1 MSVGTAQSYCAGWPM
16 LRSLAMAASRSGT
29 LHLVPVP
36 IGNPRDITLR
46 ALDVLRSGA
55 LIVAEDTRHFR
66 TLAAAHGITARPTSL
81 HEHNEAARVP
91 ELLARL
97 EAGTDVVLVSD
108 AGTPVI
114 SDPGFRLT
122 VAALR
127 AGVPV
132 TALPGASAVTTA
144 LSASGLPPIP
154 FRFCGFPPRAGGA
167 RRRFFAALRGEAAT
181 LVCFEAPHRLLAT
194 LRDALGELGEREACL
209 ARNLTKPHERYQRGP
224 LSALAAGLA
233 TEETVRGECTLLI
246 AGVGSGDEQRAGAVG
261 DAERVADILAGAGAP
276 PRAVQALLTG
286 WLGLSRR
293 AAYEIAHHPRGV
305 AEPAGEA
312 PATGRRARP

>member
-1 MSVGTAQSYCAGWPM
+1 MELARPM
-16 LRSLAMAASRSGT
+16 LRSQAMAASRSGT

-66 TLAAAHGITARPTSL
+66 TLAAAHGIAARATSL
-81 HEHNEAARVP
+81 HEHNEAARIP

-97 EAGTDVVLVSD
+97 EAGSDVALVSD

-114 SDPGFRLT
+114 SDPGYRLT
-122 VAALR
+122 AAALQ
-127 AGVPV
+127 AGIPV

-144 LSASGLPPIP
+144 VSASGLPPIP
-154 FRFCGFPPRAGGA
+154 FRFCGFPPRTAGA
-167 RRRFFAALRGEAAT
+167 RRGFFAALRDEPAT

-194 LRDALGELGEREACL
+194 LRDALGELGDRDACL

-224 LSALAAGLA
+224 LSALIASLAA
-233 TEETVRGECTLLI
+233 EETVRGECTLLV
-246 AGVGSGDEQRAGAVG
+246 AGEAGGATG
-261 DAERVADILAGAGAP
+261 AGEAERVAAILAGAGAP

-286 WLGLSRR
+286 WMGLSRR
-293 AAYEIAHHPRGV
+293 AAYQIAHGTRGS
-305 AEPAGEA
+305 A
-312 PATGRRARP
+312 PPSAPGRRQRH

>member
-1 MSVGTAQSYCAGWPM
+1 MV
-16 LRSLAMAASRSGT
+16 ASRSGT

-66 TLAAAHGITARPTSL
+66 TLAAAHGISARATSL
-81 HEHNEAARVP
+81 HERNEAARIP

-97 EAGTDVVLVSD
+97 AAGADVALVSD

-114 SDPGFRLT
+114 SDPGYRLT

-127 AGVPV
+127 AQIPV

-144 LSASGLPPIP
+144 VSASGLPPIP
-154 FRFCGFPPRAGGA
+154 FRFCGFPPRTASA
-167 RRRFFAALRGEAAT
+167 RRRFFEALRDEAAT

-194 LRDALGELGEREACL
+194 LRDALGELGDREACL
-209 ARNLTKPHERYQRGP
+209 ARNMTKPHERYQRGP
-224 LSALAAGLA
+224 LAGLIA
-233 TEETVRGECTLLI
+233 ALGAEETVRGECTVII
-246 AGVGSGDEQRAGAVG
+246 AGSGDGGARTARAA
-261 DAERVADILAGAGAP
+261 DEAERVAAILAAAGAP
-276 PRAVQALLTG
+276 PRAVQALLTD

-293 AAYEIAHHPRGV
+293 AAYEIAHRRRNADP
-305 AEPAGEA
+305 P
-312 PATGRRARP
+312 PSTGRRAGP